1 MDKLFTIKMQL
12 RVNSNIN
19 NFWKVWFGG
28 RGAWRLKKVQPPSR
42 KSCST
47 AAAEGPQRVV
57 VMKLKWNCDDMDATF
72 FHLKAELCLTAAI
85 YAVVNQVCGNHRW
98 EITASVIGKSIK
110 RHDHFKQ
117 VSAGLWG
124 VLQGDWRGIALI
136 HSLIDLMSCGNRQR
150 KIWEYIWGSD

>member
-1 MDKLFTIKMQL
+1 MERAQTMVTNKL
-12 RVNSNIN
+12 
-19 NFWKVWFGG
+19 
-28 RGAWRLKKVQPPSR
+28 PSH

-57 VMKLKWNCDDMDATF
+57 VMKLQWNCDYMDATF
-72 FHLKAELCLTAAI
+72 SHLKAELCLTAAI

-110 RHDHFKQ
+110 HRDHFKQ

-124 VLQGDWRGIALI
+124 VLQGDYRGISLI

-150 KIWEYIWGSD
+150 KIWEYRWGSDSKRLYTARTPMLVDHENEFCNGSSF